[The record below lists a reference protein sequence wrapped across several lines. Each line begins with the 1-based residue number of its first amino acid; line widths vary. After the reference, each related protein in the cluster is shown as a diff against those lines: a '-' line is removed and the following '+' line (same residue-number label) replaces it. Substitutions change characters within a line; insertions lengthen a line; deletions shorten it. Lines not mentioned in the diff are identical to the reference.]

1 MSMLSQYFGYTDIGE
16 FTKLQLFEE
25 AYRKFNASCYYL
37 QFEPWEIKED
47 PFIMQYS
54 DRAAVELNQI
64 EYIFKILGIYDEWQ
78 KSTEKDVIEA
88 LANYTA

>member
-1 MSMLSQYFGYTDIGE
+1 MSMLSQYYNYTDIGE

-37 QFEPWEIKED
+37 QFEPAEIKED
-47 PFIMQYS
+47 PFIMEYS

-88 LANYTA
+88 LEKYPA